1 MRRHYRSRLCH
12 GSGAALLALAALVA
26 GPQANAKPA
35 PGPVVD
41 TPLGFVQGT
50 VSPTVG
56 SAVQAFLGLRYG
68 DSPSGPLRW
77 APPQFTGTYG
87 SKNSPTAAVT
97 PPMACPQTPGE
108 FSNPNP
114 VVTSGNGSENEP
126 VTLDP
131 PGTEDCLFLN
141 VWRPASTTESS
152 KLPVLIWI
160 HGGALTTGASASYD
174 PSVMVQDNGII
185 VVTINYRLA
194 AFGWLAESALAAGA
208 PNHFQNVGDA
218 GDYGLMDQQFVM
230 EWVKDN
236 IASFGGDPTK
246 VTISGES
253 AGGLSVSLNLAS
265 PNTGAGLFRGAIIE
279 SGAYM
284 INTVAPLA
292 ISEASGASFA
302 SKVLESN
309 NNGAPQ
315 SLPGNIACNN
325 LTTPQIAALTPAQ
338 VAACLRLQSIETVLQ
353 NQSGGSPTSGT
364 LIVPL
369 GLKQA
374 FSSGAFNR
382 VPVLQGTNHDEGRLF
397 VPADF
402 DAFFGGTPNPTV
414 FEPGG
419 PAQALINSNTETF
432 EQELAGVV
440 GGALATEL
448 TSKPLP
454 KTVTAPYSPAA
465 FPNPDFRNQPS
476 ADEAL
481 SAAFTDEVF
490 SCNGLESNNF
500 LKDFVAVY
508 AYEFHDPNAPNL
520 FQPLIGFSFGS
531 SHASELQY
539 LFDPA
544 TLQGSFDAAA
554 NRSVVVPSGDGP
566 SNAVQPPP
574 LTPGGTLLAKQM
586 KAYWANF
593 VKTTT
598 PNSLGLALWRPFSGE
613 VSSIQQLTPTLLSFP
628 LDARSFSDEHNCGFW
643 GPILNPPGT

>member
-1 MRRHYRSRLCH
+1 
-12 GSGAALLALAALVA
+12 
-26 GPQANAKPA
+26 
-35 PGPVVD
+35 
-41 TPLGFVQGT
+41 
-50 VSPTVG
+50 
-56 SAVQAFLGLRYG
+56 
-68 DSPSGPLRW
+68 
-77 APPQFTGTYG
+77 
-87 SKNSPTAAVT
+87 
-97 PPMACPQTPGE
+97 
-108 FSNPNP
+108 
-114 VVTSGNGSENEP
+114 
-126 VTLDP
+126 
-131 PGTEDCLFLN
+131 
-141 VWRPASTTESS
+141 
-152 KLPVLIWI
+152 
-160 HGGALTTGASASYD
+160 
-174 PSVMVQDNGII
+174 MVQDNGII

-218 GDYGLMDQQFVM
+218 GDYGLMDQQFAM

-284 INTVAPLA
+284 TNDVAPLA
-292 ISEASGASFA
+292 SSEAAGAGFA

-309 NNGAPQ
+309 NNRAPQ

-402 DAFFGGTPNPTV
+402 DAVFGGTPNPTV

-419 PAQALINSNTETF
+419 PAQALINSSTETF

-440 GGALATEL
+440 GSANATIL

-500 LKDFVAVY
+500 LKDFVTVY

-544 TLQGSFDAAA
+544 TLQGPFDAAA
-554 NRSVVVPSGDGP
+554 NQSVVVPPGDGP

-574 LTPGGTLLAKQM
+574 LTPGEVLLARQM

-598 PNSLGLALWRPFSGE
+598 PNSFGLPLWRPFNISGE
-613 VSSIQQLTPTLLSFP
+613 VRQLTPALLSFP
-628 LDARSFSDEHNCGFW
+628 LDAASFSDEHNCGFW